1 MANFFIN
8 RPIVSIVL
16 SILTLLLGVVV
27 IRGLSIEQYPFLA
40 PPNIRVTATYP
51 GASAEA
57 VEQSV
62 AAPIEQEV
70 NGVDRMIYMKS
81 SNTSDGR
88 MLLDVNFEVGT
99 DQDTANVLTQN
110 RVSTAAARLPAEVNQ
125 QGVTVKKQSP
135 SILMVISLYSPK
147 DAYDANFLINYCGI
161 NLRDQILRIPGI
173 AQVDLF
179 GGTDYGMRIWF
190 KPDMMAKLGL
200 VPADIISAIKEQNLQ
215 APAGKIGGAPTPKD
229 QEFTET
235 VSAPGR
241 LVTTEEFENII
252 IRQTATGAVVKIKD
266 IGHVELGSQDYNS
279 FGRLDGK
286 PGGAMAVY
294 LLPGAN
300 QLKAAETI
308 YETMEHAKTLFP
320 PDMDYK
326 IVYDTTPAVEASIHE
341 ILKTFVEALILVTL
355 VVFIFLQN
363 LRATIIPLLT
373 IPVSL
378 IGTFIFFPVL
388 GFSVNTLSMFGLVLA
403 IGIVVDDAIVVVEA
417 VIHHLEHGMKPKE
430 ATVQAMKEVSGPVI
444 GIALIL
450 SAVFVPVAL
459 LGGLVGSMYKQF
471 ALTIAISVLLSAFN
485 ALTLTPALC
494 ALMLKEPKPARG
506 PLGIFFRGF
515 NKIFEVTTNGY
526 VNVARLL
533 VRRSIITIAI
543 VAGVVLGA
551 MFFAKRIPAGF
562 IPDEDQGI
570 LGVSVQLPNGASLAR
585 TSEVLVKVEQI
596 LAKTEGIESF
606 QTIGGYGVVTN
617 TYQPN
622 YGSLFARLHP
632 WEERHGQELHVK
644 GIMTKLQREFAN
656 IPEAVVFPFNIPTLS
671 GFGAASGFNFL
682 IQDRSG
688 SMSVEQMGE
697 QAAKFLAAARERPEL
712 GNVFTSFDP
721 NYPQVRVD
729 LNREKARTLGVPV
742 NEVFQAMSAA
752 MGGAFVNDFNRFGRL
767 YRVYVQ
773 AESESRLKSDD
784 IGKIYVRSKTT
795 NEMVPLSTLVSVK
808 DNAGT
813 ELTTRFNL
821 LRSVE
826 LQGAPARGYTSG
838 QALAALEQVFEQ
850 TMPKEMSFAY
860 SSLSYQEKIAPPPAP
875 TFILAI
881 VVVFLLLAAMYESWR
896 LPWAVLLG
904 SPLVALGALFGVWLF
919 GYDNNVYVQI
929 GLVMLIGLA
938 AKNAILIVE
947 FAKAKHEEGKSLEDS
962 ALTSARL
969 RFRPILMTAFA
980 FILGVVPLMKASG
993 AGAGAQNVM
1002 GTGVFWGMLIATAL
1016 GVFIIPGNFTFIEGL
1031 GRRRRLEAAAVTP
1044 AEASL
1049 DHAAHPA
1056 MQTEAGVGDLLT
1068 PPPPLTATA
1077 GDGAHG
1083 STTMTAKAG
1092 GEHV

>member
-1 MANFFIN
+1 MANFFIR
-8 RPIVSIVL
+8 RPIVAIVI
-16 SILTLLLGVVV
+16 SILTLLIGVVV

-40 PPNIRVTATYP
+40 PPNIRATATYP

-62 AAPIEQEV
+62 ATPIEQEV

-135 SILMVISLYSPK
+135 SILMVVSLYSPK

-179 GGTDYGMRIWF
+179 GGTDYGMRVWI
-190 KPDMMAKLGL
+190 KPDRLAKLGL
-200 VPADIISAIKEQNLQ
+200 TPSDVINAIKEQNLQ
-215 APAGKIGGAPTPKD
+215 APAGKIGGAPTPVD

-235 VSAPGR
+235 LSAPGR
-241 LVTTEEFENII
+241 LVTPEEFENVI
-252 IRQTATGAVVKIKD
+252 IRQSATGAVVRIKD
-266 IGHVELGSQDYNS
+266 VGRAELGSQDYNS
-279 FGRLDGK
+279 FGRLNGK
-286 PGGAMAVY
+286 PSGAMAIY

-300 QLKAAETI
+300 QLKASEMI
-308 YETMEHAKTLFP
+308 YETMQHAKSLFP

-326 IVYDTTPAVEASIHE
+326 IVYDTTPAVEASIE
-341 ILKTFVEALILVTL
+341 AILHTFIEALVLVIL

-363 LRATIIPLLT
+363 IRATIIPVLT

-378 IGTFIFFPVL
+378 VGTFIFFPLL
-388 GFSVNTLSMFGLVLA
+388 GFSINTLTMFGLVLA

-417 VIHHLEHGMKPKE
+417 VIHHLEHGLSPKE
-430 ATVQAMKEVSGPVI
+430 ATFKAMAEVSAPVI

-459 LGGLVGSMYKQF
+459 LGGLVGNMYKQF

-485 ALTLTPALC
+485 ALSLTPALC
-494 ALMLKEPKPARG
+494 AMLLKPPKPMRG
-506 PLGIFFRGF
+506 PFGAFFRGF
-515 NKIFEVTTNGY
+515 NKVFDVTTNGY
-526 VNVARLL
+526 VHVSRLL
-533 VRRSIITIAI
+533 IRRGIITVGI
-543 VAGVVLGA
+543 VGVVVLGA
-551 MFFAKRIPAGF
+551 IFFARRIPAGF

-570 LGVSVQLPNGASLAR
+570 LGVNVQLPPGASLAR
-585 TSEVLVKVEQI
+585 TSDVLKKVEAV
-596 LAKTEGIESF
+596 LSKTEGIESY

-632 WEERHGQELHVK
+632 WEERHGAALHVK
-644 GIMTKLQREFAN
+644 GIMAELQKEFAA

-682 IQDRSG
+682 IQDRTG
-688 SMSVEQMGE
+688 SMAVEQLGE
-697 QAAKFLAAARERPEL
+697 QTRSFVAAARRRPEI
-712 GNVFTSFDP
+712 GNIFTSFDP
-721 NYPQVRVD
+721 NYPQVKVNLD
-729 LNREKARTLGVPV
+729 REKARTVGVPV
-742 NEVFQAMSAA
+742 NEVFQTMSTA
-752 MGGAFVNDFNRFGRL
+752 MGGAFVSDVNRFGRW

-773 AESESRLKSDD
+773 AEASDRLHAED
-784 IGKIYVRSKTT
+784 IGRIYARSKTT
-795 NEMVPLSTLVSVK
+795 NSMVPLSTLVSI
-808 DNAGT
+808 DDSAGT
-813 ELTTRFNL
+813 EITTRFNL

-826 LQGAPARGYTSG
+826 LTGAPARGYTSG
-838 QALAALEQVFEQ
+838 QALAALEETFAQ
-850 TMPKEMSFAY
+850 TMPSEMSFAY

-875 TFILAI
+875 TLILAI
-881 VVVFLLLAAMYESWR
+881 VCVFLLLAAMYESWR

-904 SPLVALGALFGVWLF
+904 SPLVALGALFGVWLM

-947 FAKAKHEEGKSLEDS
+947 FAKAKHEEGSSLEDA

-1002 GTGVFWGMLIATAL
+1002 GVGVFFGMLVATFL

-1031 GRRRRLEAAAVTP
+1031 GRKGRPKHEAMPAAVTAP
-1044 AEASL
+1044 A
-1049 DHAAHPA
+1049 
-1056 MQTEAGVGDLLT
+1056 G
-1068 PPPPLTATA
+1068 
-1077 GDGAHG
+1077 
-1083 STTMTAKAG
+1083 AG
-1092 GEHV
+1092 GDH